1 MDEDSPLALA
11 NELLEETGSLFGGR
25 PEAPVRRLSSVPESR
40 EDLLSQIDAPRL
52 GLYRL
57 VRQCLDDLEA
67 AAPWERL
74 YYPPEDPQELLRMVG
89 SLLDIVQ
96 GFPKKVALFARELPV
111 IEEPEENELP
121 RDEVEFL
128 FGGIQGMMKHDLKRL
143 SSTLAPF
150 KEPGVAPPDP
160 NEVQQLCELSADL
173 KGKYGSSLMGATA
186 SVVAQ
191 GIWSGVEIE
200 PLLFPEKAQEF
211 RGTRELVASLQEVV
225 AAIQKLPETM
235 PLAELLGRWGKCLR
249 VDQYA
254 LTDLSVLRGR
264 IATLLKPQNRRSLYS
279 GDYHQ
284 IRRREILLSEKVAE
298 LEAMHRGT
306 WVVSSGL
313 PGEIYAVLGQ
323 RLLEAAAILDA
334 NILKGLVGE
343 KKVHALRARA
353 GSSGPSGK
361 TPPAKAKPA
370 PGAPDLDALVPLL
383 SEDDLKI
390 FFEML
395 LSSVLRRASLSIPD
409 RDSEPREPAPATE
422 PAPPPPAPRTKAAR
436 SPAAPA
442 KPAPSPAPTSPPR
455 DLGPVLA
462 KIDARLT
469 ELQSPGNP
477 HGSAFRM
484 TQRLLAKHGR
494 VPAAM
499 YDSILPFLD
508 EIAKGLVPDL
518 REIVPYRGIT
528 PEVVQR
534 LANQCAALRGADPAL
549 AGMKQEI
556 SLGME
561 RVMRFLEALR
571 GVIPHTPT

>member
-1 MDEDSPLALA
+1 MALMDEDSPLALA
-11 NELLEETGSLFGGR
+11 NELLEETGSLFGAR
-25 PEAPVRRLSSVPESR
+25 PAMPVRRLSSVPESR
-40 EDLLSQIDAPRL
+40 EVLLSQIDAPRL

-74 YYPPEDPQELLRMVG
+74 YYPPEDPRELLLMVG
-89 SLLDIVQ
+89 SLVDIVQ
-96 GFPKKVALFARELPV
+96 GFPKKVALFVRELPST
-111 IEEPEENELP
+111 EEPEEQEP
-121 RDEVEFL
+121 ARDEVEFL

-143 SSTLAPF
+143 ASVLAPF
-150 KEPGVAPPDP
+150 KEPGAAPPNPD
-160 NEVQQLCELSADL
+160 EVQQLCELSADL
-173 KGKYGSSLMGATA
+173 KGKYGSALMGATA

-191 GIWSGVEIE
+191 GLWSGVEVE
-200 PLLFPEKAQEF
+200 PVLFPEKAQEF

-225 AAIQKLPETM
+225 AAIQKLPEVLPFT
-235 PLAELLGRWGKCLR
+235 ELLGRWGKCLR

-254 LTDLSVLRGR
+254 LTDLSVLRGK
-264 IATLLKPQNRRSLYS
+264 IATLLKPQNRRSHYS

-284 IRRREILLSEKVAE
+284 IRRREILLSEKIAE

-306 WVVSSGL
+306 WATSAPL

-334 NILKGLVGE
+334 NILKGVIGD
-343 KKVHALRARA
+343 KKVNALRARA
-353 GSSGPSGK
+353 GSSGK
-361 TPPAKAKPA
+361 TTPPAKAKPA
-370 PGAPDLDALVPLL
+370 PGAPDLDALAPLL
-383 SEDDLKI
+383 AEDDLKI

-409 RDSEPREPAPATE
+409 RDREPAAEPVPAAS
-422 PAPPPPAPRTKAAR
+422 PAPKP
-436 SPAAPA
+436 
-442 KPAPSPAPTSPPR
+442 KPAPSPAAPPKPAPPPAPPR

-469 ELQSPGNP
+469 ELQSPANP
-477 HGSAFRM
+477 HGNAFRM

-518 REIVPYRGIT
+518 RDIVPYRGIT

-571 GVIPHTPT
+571 GVIPHAST

>member
-1 MDEDSPLALA
+1 MALMDEDPPLTLA
-11 NELLEETGSLFGGR
+11 HELLDETGSFFAGR
-25 PEAPVRRLSSVPESR
+25 PAAPVRRFSSVPESR
-40 EDLLSQIDAPRL
+40 EELLSHLDAPRL
-52 GLYRL
+52 GLYKL

-74 YYPPEDPQELLRMVG
+74 YYPPEDSPELLRMVG
-89 SLLDIVQ
+89 SLIDIVQ
-96 GFPKKVALFARELPV
+96 AFPRKVALFARDLPGD
-111 IEEPEENELP
+111 EEPEENELA

-128 FGGIQGMMKHDLKRL
+128 FGGIQGMMKHDLHRL

-150 KEPGVAPPDP
+150 READAAPPDP
-160 NEVQQLCELSADL
+160 DHVQQLCELSADL
-173 KGKYGSSLMGATA
+173 KGKYGSALMGATA

-191 GIWSGVEIE
+191 GIWSGVEVE
-200 PLLFPEKAQEF
+200 PVLFPEKAQEF
-211 RGTRELVASLQEVV
+211 RGTRDLAASLQEVI

-235 PLAELLGRWGKCLR
+235 PLAELLARWGKCLR

-298 LEAMHRGT
+298 LEALHRGT
-306 WVVSSGL
+306 WASSSSL
-313 PGEIYAVLGQ
+313 PGEIYALLGQ
-323 RLLEAAAILDA
+323 RLVEAATILDA

-343 KKVHALRARA
+343 KKVNALRARA
-353 GSSGPSGK
+353 GSSGK
-361 TPPAKAKPA
+361 APARAKPA

-395 LSSVLRRASLSIPD
+395 LSSVLRRASLNIPD
-409 RDSEPREPAPATE
+409 RDREPAAG
-422 PAPPPPAPRTKAAR
+422 PAPALSPAPRPRAPAAAAKPSPPPAPA
-436 SPAAPA
+436 
-442 KPAPSPAPTSPPR
+442 R

-462 KIDARLT
+462 KIDARLA
-469 ELQSPGNP
+469 ELQSPGNA
-477 HGSAFRM
+477 HGNAFRM

-508 EIAKGLVPDL
+508 EIAQGLVPDL
-518 REIVPYRGIT
+518 RDIVPYRGIT

-556 SLGME
+556 SRGME
-561 RVMRFLEALR
+561 RVTRFLEALR
-571 GVIPHTPT
+571 GVIPHAST